1 MHRELEIL
9 GIAASARKDS
19 TSGAALDL
27 VLTRAAELGCRTRVF
42 RLAEVRLPFCDGDK
56 SAPWPG
62 YPAVAELRESVTR
75 AHGVVLA
82 TPEYHGG
89 MSGALKNALDLLDFP
104 HAAGRVFGGI
114 SALGGRSNSNALN
127 QLRTSVRWLHGWMLP
142 DQVAIPEGRA
152 AHTDGRF
159 HDPVVAARLTA
170 LADSLVR
177 ATRALVLPPAPH
189 GGAPERVLP
198 GAAPPP
204 QGGPNA

>member
-1 MHRELEIL
+1 MEIL

-27 VLTRAAELGCRTRVF
+27 VLARAAEFGCRTRTF
-42 RLAEVRLPFCDGDK
+42 RLSEVRLPFCDGDK
-56 SAPWPG
+56 SASWPG
-62 YPAVAELRESVTR
+62 YPAVAEFRRSVTE
-75 AHGVVLA
+75 AHGIVLA

-104 HAAGRVFGGI
+104 HTSGRVFGGI

-159 HDPVVAARLTA
+159 HDPVVSARLTA

-177 ATRALVLPPAPH
+177 ATRALVLSPAPH
-189 GGAPERVLP
+189 GGPPERALP
-198 GAAPPP
+198 GASPQP
-204 QGGPNA
+204 QGGPDA